1 MRKRPQKVRN
11 SGLGLGLL
19 LAVTG
24 WGADH
29 RVSNLGPLP
38 LSAQTS
44 GLVNACLIAGN
55 VSGRKPPPLKV
66 AV

>member
-24 WGADH
+24 WGAGH

-44 GLVNACLIAGN
+44 GLVDTCLVAGK
-55 VSGRKPPPLKV
+55 VSARKPAPLRV
-66 AV
+66 TV